1 MPGCTT
7 KRLLALITLP
17 IAAVLGGTSA
27 TASAVPSYAPDG
39 EASITPGVM
48 MYTDGA
54 QCTANF
60 VLRES
65 AGRRYV
71 GYAAHCAGL
80 GGATDTNGCST
91 PSLPLGTRVR
101 FAEGGNLADDGT
113 TVGRPAR
120 VLALAVDA
128 RPPVSRGSTRAPT
141 TTSRWCGWP
150 RARGPGAA
158 EERHGRAD
166 LHQGR
171 PERDRGRRPRSSA
184 TATPRSAAAS
194 SSCRSQGSP
203 PSEKSL
209 QMSA

>member
-7 KRLLALITLP
+7 RRLLALITLP

-27 TASAVPSYAPDG
+27 TVSAVPSYVPEG

-60 VLRES
+60 VFRDA

-113 TVGRPAR
+113 TVG
-120 VLALAVDA
+120 
-128 RPPVSRGSTRAPT
+128 
-141 TTSRWCGWP
+141 
-150 RARGPGAA
+150 
-158 EERHGRAD
+158 HGRLAYSSWLSMQAAGESGVNPCTYND
-166 LHQGR
+166 FALVRVAKGSR
-171 PERDRGRRPRSSA
+171 AGGRRRTARS
-184 TATPRSAAAS
+184 
-194 SSCRSQGSP
+194 G
-203 PSEKSL
+203 
-209 QMSA
+209 